1 MANFR
6 ELKEAF
12 LADVTT
18 AVTMEEIPPEL
29 ILNWD
34 QTGIKPVPCS
44 SWTMEKCREKRVE
57 MAGTNDKRQIT
68 AVFCGTALGDF
79 LPIQLTYKGKTAR
92 CHPRFQFPLDWHITH
107 LPNHWSTEK
116 TMLQYIEHIIV
127 PMLRK

>member
-1 MANFR
+1 M
-6 ELKEAF
+6 
-12 LADVTT
+12 
-18 AVTMEEIPPEL
+18 
-29 ILNWD
+29 
-34 QTGIKPVPCS
+34 
-44 SWTMEKCREKRVE
+44 E

-79 LPIQLTYKGKTAR
+79 LLIQLIYKGKTAR

>member
-12 LADVTT
+12 LAHVTT

-57 MAGTNDKRQIT
+57 TAGTNDKRQIT

-79 LPIQLTYKGKTAR
+79 LPIQLIYKGG
-92 CHPRFQFPLDWHITH
+92 
-107 LPNHWSTEK
+107 
-116 TMLQYIEHIIV
+116 
-127 PMLRK
+127 